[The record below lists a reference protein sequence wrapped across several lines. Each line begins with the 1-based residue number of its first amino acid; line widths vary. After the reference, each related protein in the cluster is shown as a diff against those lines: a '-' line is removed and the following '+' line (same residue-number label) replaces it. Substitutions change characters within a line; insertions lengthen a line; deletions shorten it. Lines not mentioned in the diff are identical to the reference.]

1 MSEKELQQFI
11 VQVTG
16 EAGEYLRN
24 HFYTFKNVIDHDSGA
39 RLTNSDVELA
49 EIIHKRITHAY
60 PDHRVVVVGDHTDVP
75 SAEYVWIIDPLE
87 GSNHFLRNIPMYTF
101 NIALQKNGETV
112 AAAVSIPQT
121 NQLFYAFKG
130 MGAYLNGLQTR
141 VSGETDVAKAYVF
154 AELPESKFRDQPNS
168 GNGFDARFGVVKS
181 LAQNVGQ
188 LEILRVGSFGL
199 CLVAA
204 GSFDAYV
211 DLSGSSQALS
221 QEAPL
226 LIVREA
232 GGEVVELEK
241 SQNGFTSIMVAN
253 KALSEKLSG
262 IINSKKL

>member
-1 MSEKELQQFI
+1 MVEKELQQFI
-11 VQVTG
+11 VQVAG

-49 EIIHKRITHAY
+49 GIIRKRITRVY
-60 PDHRVVVVGDHTDVP
+60 PDHRVIIVGDHMDA
-75 SAEYVWIIDPLE
+75 SAAEYTWIVDPLE

-101 NIALQKNGETV
+101 NIALQKNGETI
-112 AAAVSIPQT
+112 AAAVGIPQT
-121 NQLFYAFKG
+121 NQLLYAFKG
-130 MGAYLNGLQTR
+130 TGAYLNGLRTY

-154 AELPESKFRDQPNS
+154 VELPESKFRNQPNN
-168 GNGFDARFGVVKS
+168 GHGFDTRFAVVKS

-221 QEAPL
+221 QQAAL

-232 GGEVVELEK
+232 GGEIVELEK
-241 SQNGFTSIMVAN
+241 PQNGFTSIMVAN
-253 KALSEKLSG
+253 KILSESLGG
-262 IINSKKL
+262 IINSRK